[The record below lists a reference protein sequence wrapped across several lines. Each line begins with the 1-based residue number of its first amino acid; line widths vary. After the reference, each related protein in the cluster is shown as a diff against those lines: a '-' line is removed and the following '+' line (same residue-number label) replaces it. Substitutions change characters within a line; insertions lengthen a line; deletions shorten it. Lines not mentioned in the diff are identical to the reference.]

1 MNLNELLRLSVQKI
15 FPYPNVEVANWTEV
29 IIYAIQLGLT
39 LLLLFLLASY
49 QKMVINDTDQCD
61 MNMVSKNLNAH
72 DLMSPQVI
80 VAKENTNA
88 EQISARLLAG
98 EFNGV
103 PVVDDKGAVIGIVTA
118 LDILRALQGDKK
130 LNTMLARDIMTPNPS
145 TVKKDTPIEEIIRII
160 VEKEIVLVPVVE
172 DNKKL
177 IGVVAR
183 LDILREKLNEGF
195 ITIEKRE
202 AVSRT

>member
-1 MNLNELLRLSVQKI
+1 
-15 FPYPNVEVANWTEV
+15 
-29 IIYAIQLGLT
+29 
-39 LLLLFLLASY
+39 
-49 QKMVINDTDQCD
+49 
-61 MNMVSKNLNAH
+61 
-72 DLMSPQVI
+72 MSPQVV

-103 PVVDDKGAVIGIVTA
+103 PVVDDNGAVIGIVTA
-118 LDILRALQGDKK
+118 LDILRAIQGGKK

-145 TVKKDTPIEEIIRII
+145 TIKRDTPLEEIIRII

-172 DNKKL
+172 DNNNNKL

-183 LDILREKLNEGF
+183 LDILREKLNDGF

-202 AVSRT
+202 ALSRT

>member
-1 MNLNELLRLSVQKI
+1 MNA
-15 FPYPNVEVANWTEV
+15 Y
-29 IIYAIQLGLT
+29 
-39 LLLLFLLASY
+39 
-49 QKMVINDTDQCD
+49 
-61 MNMVSKNLNAH
+61 
-72 DLMSPQVI
+72 DLMSPQVV

-88 EQISARLLAG
+88 EQISSRLLAG

-103 PVVDDKGAVIGIVTA
+103 PIVDDNGAVIGIVTA
-118 LDILRALQGDKK
+118 LDILRAIQGGKK

-145 TVKKDTPIEEIIRII
+145 TVKKDTPTEEIIRVL

-172 DNKKL
+172 NDNDNKL

-195 ITIEKRE
+195 ITVEKRE
-202 AVSRT
+202 ALSRT

>member
-1 MNLNELLRLSVQKI
+1 MK
-15 FPYPNVEVANWTEV
+15 TG
-29 IIYAIQLGLT
+29 IIR
-39 LLLLFLLASY
+39 
-49 QKMVINDTDQCD
+49 
-61 MNMVSKNLNAH
+61 LNAQ

-103 PVVDDKGAVIGIVTA
+103 PVVDDRGGVIGIVTA
-118 LDILRALQGDKK
+118 LDILRAMQGGKK
-130 LNTMLARDIMTPNPS
+130 LNTMLARDMMTPNPS
-145 TVKKDTPIEEIIRII
+145 TVKKDTPVEEIIRIL

-172 DNKKL
+172 DVNKNKL

-202 AVSRT
+202 ALSRT

>member
-1 MNLNELLRLSVQKI
+1 MKA
-15 FPYPNVEVANWTEV
+15 F
-29 IIYAIQLGLT
+29 
-39 LLLLFLLASY
+39 
-49 QKMVINDTDQCD
+49 
-61 MNMVSKNLNAH
+61 
-72 DLMSPQVI
+72 DLMSQQVV

-103 PVVDDKGAVIGIVTA
+103 PVVDDNGAVIGIVTA
-118 LDILRALQGDKK
+118 IDILKAIQGGKK
-130 LNTMLARDIMTPNPS
+130 LNAMLARDIMTPNPS
-145 TVKKDTPIEEIIRII
+145 TIKRDTPLEEIIRIL

-172 DNKKL
+172 DNNNNKL

-202 AVSRT
+202 ALSRT

>member
-1 MNLNELLRLSVQKI
+1 MDA
-15 FPYPNVEVANWTEV
+15 Y
-29 IIYAIQLGLT
+29 
-39 LLLLFLLASY
+39 
-49 QKMVINDTDQCD
+49 
-61 MNMVSKNLNAH
+61 
-72 DLMSPQVI
+72 DLMSPQVV

-88 EQISARLLAG
+88 EQISSRLLAG

-103 PVVDDKGAVIGIVTA
+103 PVVDDNGAVIGIVTA
-118 LDILRALQGDKK
+118 LDILRAIQGGKK

-145 TVKKDTPIEEIIRII
+145 TVKKDTPIEEIVRIL

-172 DNKKL
+172 DNNNNKL

-195 ITIEKRE
+195 ITVEKRE
-202 AVSRT
+202 ALSRT

>member
-1 MNLNELLRLSVQKI
+1 
-15 FPYPNVEVANWTEV
+15 
-29 IIYAIQLGLT
+29 
-39 LLLLFLLASY
+39 
-49 QKMVINDTDQCD
+49 MVINDTDQCD

-103 PVVDDKGAVIGIVTA
+103 PAVDDKGAVIGIVTA

-145 TVKKDTPIEEIIRII
+145 TIKRDTPLEEIIRIL

-172 DNKKL
+172 DNNNNKL

-183 LDILREKLNEGF
+183 LDILREKLNDGF
-195 ITIEKRE
+195 LTIGKRE
-202 AVSRT
+202 ALSRT

>member
-1 MNLNELLRLSVQKI
+1 
-15 FPYPNVEVANWTEV
+15 
-29 IIYAIQLGLT
+29 
-39 LLLLFLLASY
+39 
-49 QKMVINDTDQCD
+49 MVINDTDQCYTI
-61 MNMVSKNLNAH
+61 MVIKNLNAR

-103 PVVDDKGAVIGIVTA
+103 PVVDDNGAVVGIVTA
-118 LDILRALQGDKK
+118 LDILKALQGGKKK
-130 LNTMLARDIMTPNPS
+130 LNEMLARDIMTPNPS
-145 TVKKDTPIEEIIRII
+145 TVKKDTPIEEIIRIL

-172 DNKKL
+172 DSNKL

-195 ITIEKRE
+195 ITVEKRE
-202 AVSRT
+202 ALSRT

>member
-1 MNLNELLRLSVQKI
+1 M
-15 FPYPNVEVANWTEV
+15 
-29 IIYAIQLGLT
+29 
-39 LLLLFLLASY
+39 
-49 QKMVINDTDQCD
+49 
-61 MNMVSKNLNAH
+61 NAH

-88 EQISARLLAG
+88 EQISSRLLAG

-103 PVVDDKGAVIGIVTA
+103 PVVDDNGTVVGIVTA
-118 LDILRALQGDKK
+118 LDILRAIQGGKK
-130 LNTMLARDIMTPNPS
+130 LNEMLARDIMTPNPS
-145 TVKKDTPIEEIIRII
+145 TVKKDAPIEEIIRIM

-172 DNKKL
+172 ENTNKL

-202 AVSRT
+202 SLSRT

>member
-1 MNLNELLRLSVQKI
+1 
-15 FPYPNVEVANWTEV
+15 
-29 IIYAIQLGLT
+29 
-39 LLLLFLLASY
+39 
-49 QKMVINDTDQCD
+49 
-61 MNMVSKNLNAH
+61 LNAH

-103 PVVDDKGAVIGIVTA
+103 PVVDDNGAVVGIVTA
-118 LDILRALQGDKK
+118 LDILKAIQGGKKK
-130 LNTMLARDIMTPNPS
+130 LNEMLARDIMTPNPS
-145 TVKKDTPIEEIIRII
+145 TVKKDAPIEEIVRIM

-172 DNKKL
+172 ENNNKL

-202 AVSRT
+202 ALSKT

>member
-1 MNLNELLRLSVQKI
+1 
-15 FPYPNVEVANWTEV
+15 
-29 IIYAIQLGLT
+29 
-39 LLLLFLLASY
+39 
-49 QKMVINDTDQCD
+49 
-61 MNMVSKNLNAH
+61 
-72 DLMSPQVI
+72 MSQQVI

-103 PVVDDKGAVIGIVTA
+103 PVVDDNGAVIGIVTA
-118 LDILRALQGDKK
+118 IDILKAIQGGKK
-130 LNTMLARDIMTPNPS
+130 LNAMLARDIMTPNPS
-145 TVKKDTPIEEIIRII
+145 TIKRDTPLEEIIRIL

-172 DNKKL
+172 DNNKL

-195 ITIEKRE
+195 ITIGKRE
-202 AVSRT
+202 ALSRT

>member
-1 MNLNELLRLSVQKI
+1 MNA
-15 FPYPNVEVANWTEV
+15 Y
-29 IIYAIQLGLT
+29 
-39 LLLLFLLASY
+39 
-49 QKMVINDTDQCD
+49 
-61 MNMVSKNLNAH
+61 
-72 DLMSPQVI
+72 DLMSPQVV

-88 EQISARLLAG
+88 EQISSRLLAG

-103 PVVDDKGAVIGIVTA
+103 PVVDDNGAVIGIVTA
-118 LDILRALQGDKK
+118 LDILRAIQGGKK

-145 TVKKDTPIEEIIRII
+145 TVKKDTPIEDIIRIM

-172 DNKKL
+172 DDNNNKL

-195 ITIEKRE
+195 ITVEKRE
-202 AVSRT
+202 ALSRT